1 MARNNE
7 AVNSYH
13 LTSFVCKTASF
24 CIHLPFVMYFVC
36 KTASFCIQLHS
47 VTSSVCTRGYFC
59 TREPLELHHVCTR
72 PAFCTRKL
80 TLSRSW
86 RSEGLHSWQLRQ
98 PTAKSKLRE
107 LRHWARYA
115 CFVPATQS
123 CCYFWTISVPA
134 VSKICS
140 LMRKTI

>member
-36 KTASFCIQLHS
+36 KTASFCIQLPSVMSSVCKMVSLCTQLHS
-47 VTSSVCTRGYFC
+47 VMSFVCTRGYFC

-86 RSEGLHSWQLRQ
+86 RSEGLHSWQIRQ
-98 PTAKSKLRE
+98 PALSSKLRE
-107 LRHWARYA
+107 LRQRARSA
-115 CFVPATQS
+115 CFVPSTRS
-123 CCYFWTISVPA
+123 CFYF
-134 VSKICS
+134 
-140 LMRKTI
+140 

>member
-1 MARNNE
+1 MARNDE
-7 AVNSYH
+7 AVDSYH

-24 CIHLPFVMYFVC
+24 CIQLP
-36 KTASFCIQLHS
+36 S
-47 VTSSVCTRGYFC
+47 VTSF
-59 TREPLELHHVCTR
+59 VCTR

-107 LRHWARYA
+107 PFDVARAAY
-115 CFVPATQS
+115 FVPM
-123 CCYFWTISVPA
+123 
-134 VSKICS
+134 
-140 LMRKTI
+140 MRKIKNNRDFPLIRYSISYGKGKEADPKGSVSCIL

>member
-24 CIHLPFVMYFVC
+24 CIHQPFVMYFVC
-36 KTASFCIQLHS
+36 KTASFCIQLPS
-47 VTSSVCTRGYFC
+47 VTSSVCKMVSLC
-59 TREPLELHHVCTR
+59 TQLHSVMSFVCTR

-86 RSEGLHSWQLRQ
+86 RSAGHRSWQKRQ
-98 PTAKSKLRE
+98 PAPQSKLRE
-107 LRHWARYA
+107 LRQRARSA
-115 CFVPATQS
+115 CFVPS
-123 CCYFWTISVPA
+123 CPQKQPFLWIEVSIS
-134 VSKICS
+134 
-140 LMRKTI
+140 